1 MRALEGEQGKKEYKY
16 KKQEITVLKAQKSVV
31 TKAKQ
36 GFTVLASIAL
46 GFPAEHKRMRETRTP
61 QFYLP
66 RLSAKKRIMTPQ
78 CHFCLTNR
86 EFRGIMMARR
96 VII

>member
-16 KKQEITVLKAQKSVV
+16 KKQKITVLKAQKSGV

-46 GFPAEHKRMRETRTP
+46 GFPTEHKRMRETRTP
-61 QFYLP
+61 QLYLH
-66 RLSAKKRIMTPQ
+66 RLPQ
-78 CHFCLTNR
+78 K
-86 EFRGIMMARR
+86 GIYRAMHERCTTTRSQYQIANGLA
-96 VII
+96 